1 VLSALLPTFLIAAR
15 SAADVSAPIAFP
27 QFRVQEID
35 KSLTVGYGVK
45 LVDINGDGRPDIV
58 VADSARVIWFEN
70 PGADPLAG
78 ADAPWKLHTIL
89 QDKDAGLKVDNVCID
104 AWDIDGDGKVD
115 LVLGAD
121 WQPGNTNG
129 GGSLLWLSRGKTLDE
144 PWTVHPILSTLP
156 TLHRAHFGDLD
167 GTGRPKLIVGPLKGT
182 GSTAAKNFTDVGSR
196 LLVFDI
202 PKDPVNGKWEER
214 VLTDDLHVLHN
225 FLAVP
230 TMDARTGYSVPGVQ
244 ARQVLTASYEGV
256 NLLTPTSDGKA
267 TLTHLGA
274 GNQDNPKASRGSSE
288 IKVGHLKNGTTF
300 LATIEPFHGNQ
311 VVIYTPPPLPREK
324 ADPGTLWTRTVLD
337 EDLKAGHAVWCAD
350 LDGDGNDEVIV
361 GWREGAHTGI
371 RLYKSTGASNDAKP
385 WVSSDLDSGGVAVE
399 DLAAADL
406 DGDGRIDLVAVG
418 RATHNVRI
426 YWNDGDGHRRR

>member
-1 VLSALLPTFLIAAR
+1 MLLPVLVIAAR
-15 SAADVSAPIAFP
+15 SSAEPASKAPVAFP
-27 QFRVQEID
+27 HFRVQEID

-45 LVDINGDGRPDIV
+45 LVDINGDGQPDIV

-70 PGADPLAG
+70 PGAAAG
-78 ADAPWKLHTIL
+78 PDAPWKLHLIIG
-89 QDKDAGLKVDNVCID
+89 DKQAGVKADNVCID
-104 AWDIDGDGKVD
+104 AWDIDGDGKLD

-129 GGSLLWLSRGKTLDE
+129 GGSLQWLSRGKTLDE

-167 GTGRPKLIVGPLKGT
+167 GSGRPKLIVGPLKGT
-182 GSTAAKNFTDVGSR
+182 GSTAAQNFTDAGSR

-202 PKDPVNGKWEER
+202 PKDPVNDKWEPR
-214 VLTDDLHVLHN
+214 VLTDELHVLHN
-225 FLAVP
+225 FSPVP
-230 TMDARTGYSVPGVQ
+230 TMDPRTGNAVPGVQ

-256 NLLTPTSDGKA
+256 NLLAPASEGKA

-288 IKVGHLKNGTTF
+288 IKIGHMKNGKTF
-300 LATIEPFHGNQ
+300 LATVEPFHGNQ
-311 VVIYTPPPLPREK
+311 VVIYTPPDEK

-337 EDLKAGHAVWCAD
+337 DTLMAGHGVWCAD
-350 LDGDGNDEVIV
+350 LDGDGNDEVVV
-361 GWREGAHTGI
+361 GWREGPHTGI
-371 RLYKSTGASNDAKP
+371 RLFKATAPNAKQ
-385 WVSSDLDSGGVAVE
+385 WAASDLDIGGVAVE

-406 DGDGRIDLVAVG
+406 NGDGRIDLVAVG

-426 YWNDGDGHRRR
+426 YWNEGTAAGGVEK